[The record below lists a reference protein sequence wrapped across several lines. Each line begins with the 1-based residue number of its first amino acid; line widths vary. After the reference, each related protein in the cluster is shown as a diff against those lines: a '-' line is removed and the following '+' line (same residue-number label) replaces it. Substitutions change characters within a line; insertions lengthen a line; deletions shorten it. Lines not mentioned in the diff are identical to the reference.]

1 MNFFDNSYLSKANA
15 ATEGKLAE
23 TFSLDNAK
31 NAIIDKVKGDRF
43 IWGIIILLS
52 LISILV
58 VYSATGSLAYK
69 KYHGNT
75 EYFLFKQVGFS
86 ILGLVIIY
94 LIHQINYYFFSTLAK
109 YFMALAIP
117 LLLYTLFFGATI
129 NEGTRWIKIP
139 IINQTFQTSDFA
151 RLALFMFLAR
161 VLSKKQDVI
170 KSFKQGYL
178 KAIFPVLIICAL
190 IMPAN
195 LSNALL
201 TGATALLIMYIGRI
215 KFTHLLFTVGIILI
229 PIAIIV
235 GVAVVSYNGNQAE
248 TEKPGAYEKVKSYGR
263 VGTWVKRVQ
272 DFIYTT
278 NVTAPYQ
285 RQQANIAIANGSIF
299 FGVGPGNSTASN
311 YLPQAYN
318 DFIFAI
324 IIEEYGLI
332 GGAFILMLYILF
344 LYRCIR
350 IYKKCPY
357 AFGAFLALGLGFTIV
372 IQAFAN
378 MAVSVGLVPV
388 TGVTLPLV
396 SMGGSSFLFT
406 SVAIGIIL
414 SVGRN
419 VESLEGKNSIIPS
432 N

>member
-1 MNFFDNSYLSKANA
+1 MNLFDNSYLSKANA
-15 ATEGKLAE
+15 VTEGKLAE

-31 NAIIDKVKGDRF
+31 QAIIDKVKGDRF
-43 IWGIIILLS
+43 IWGIIIMLS
-52 LISILV
+52 LVSILV

-86 ILGLVIIY
+86 VLGLVLIY

-109 YFMALAIP
+109 YFMAIAIP

-129 NEGTRWIKIP
+129 NEGSRWIKIP

-170 KSFKQGYL
+170 KSFKEGYL
-178 KAIFPVLIICAL
+178 KAIIPVIIICAL
-190 IMPAN
+190 IMPEN

-215 KFTHLLFTVGIILI
+215 KFTHILFTIGLVLI
-229 PIAIIV
+229 PVAFIVSVAIF
-235 GVAVVSYNGNQAE
+235 SYRGNQAE
-248 TEKPGAYEKVKSYGR
+248 MDKPSTYEKVKSFGR
-263 VGTWVKRVQ
+263 LGTWVKRIQ
-272 DFIYTT
+272 DFIFTSK
-278 NVTAPYQ
+278 VDAPYQ

-332 GGAFILMLYILF
+332 GGAFILLLYILF

-350 IYKKCPY
+350 IYRKCPF

-406 SVAIGIIL
+406 SIAIGIIL

-419 VESLEGKNSIIPS
+419 VESLEGRTAVIPAK
-432 N
+432 

>member
-1 MNFFDNSYLSKANA
+1 VNLFKTTYLQKANE

-23 TFSLDNAK
+23 SFSLDNAK
-31 NAIIDKVKGDRF
+31 QAIVAKVKGDRF

-69 KYHGNT
+69 KYQGNT
-75 EYFLFKQVGFS
+75 EYFLFKQIGFS
-86 ILGLVIIY
+86 VLGLVFIY
-94 LIHQINYYFFSTLAK
+94 LIHQINYIFFSRLAWM
-109 YFMALAIP
+109 FMVIAIP
-117 LLLYTLFFGATI
+117 LLIYTLFFGATI
-129 NEGTRWIKIP
+129 NEGSRWIKIP

-161 VLSKKQDVI
+161 VLSKRQDVI
-170 KSFKQGYL
+170 KSFKEGYL
-178 KAIFPVLIICAL
+178 KAIVPVIIICIL
-190 IMPAN
+190 ILPAN

-201 TGATALLIMYIGRI
+201 TGATALLLMYIGRV
-215 KFTHLLFTVGIILI
+215 KFAHILLTIGLVLI
-229 PIAIIV
+229 PVAFIVTVAIF
-235 GVAVVSYNGNQAE
+235 SYNGNQAE
-248 TEKPGAYEKVKSYGR
+248 VEKPATYEKLKSYGR
-263 VGTWVKRVQ
+263 FGTWIKRVQ
-272 DFIYTT
+272 DFYYSTKET
-278 NVTAPYQ
+278 VPYQ

-324 IIEEYGLI
+324 IIEEYGLV
-332 GGAFILMLYILF
+332 GGAFILLLYILF

-396 SMGGSSFLFT
+396 SMGGSSFVFT
-406 SVAIGIIL
+406 SIAIGIIL

-419 VESLEGKNSIIPS
+419 VESFEGKINTV